1 MEKVTPPANIAL
13 QRTWQAS
20 HEIQVGDIFK
30 LTSSTKLRLLLA
42 KPLSAKV
49 TPVQAKEFR
58 ANLKVS

>member
-13 QRTWQAS
+13 LRTWQAS

-30 LTSSTKLRLLLA
+30 RISSTKLRLLLA

-49 TPVQAKEFR
+49 SR
-58 ANLKVS
+58 NLN